1 MKIMSLSSYLS
12 DQVGC
17 ISAQI
22 EQHVAG
28 LTLSVIGQQLQKL
41 WAWLVSFG
49 YFRLW
54 SLNLVGGDRTLNVI
68 RVKDFSRL

>member
-1 MKIMSLSSYLS
+1 MLFSAYLS
-12 DQVGC
+12 DQAGC

-41 WAWLVSFG
+41 WA
-49 YFRLW
+49 
-54 SLNLVGGDRTLNVI
+54 
-68 RVKDFSRL
+68 

>member
-1 MKIMSLSSYLS
+1 MLFPSHLC
-12 DQVGC
+12 DQAGC

-41 WAWLVSFG
+41 WACLVSFG
-49 YFRLW
+49 HFRLW
-54 SLNLVGGDRTLNVI
+54 SWNLVEGDRTLSVI
-68 RVKDFSRL
+68 CADAF

>member
-41 WAWLVSFG
+41 WA
-49 YFRLW
+49 
-54 SLNLVGGDRTLNVI
+54 
-68 RVKDFSRL
+68 